1 MRPSRQLIYLFSAW
15 AILALISAF
24 MPELKGPLIAV
35 SVAILLAVL
44 FDGLAVRA
52 EPRLEIQRRVSH
64 NLPLGAWSKVE
75 LRTHNLGKRPYQL
88 TLFDHYPQHAEIE
101 DLPHSFILAP
111 GQYAD
116 IHYRIQPTRRGDAH
130 FEGTEVELR
139 SRLGLWRRHH
149 LFQTTEAIKVYPNFS
164 EVTKYNL
171 LSTENQ
177 LGQIGIRRQQQR
189 GEGLDFHQLR
199 EYRQGDNLRQID
211 WKATARLHK
220 LISREYQLERDQQ
233 LIFLVDCSRRMRSQD
248 NGINHF
254 DQTLNAML
262 LLSYA
267 ALKQGD
273 SVGFITFGGQQR
285 YFSPQKGQQ
294 AINQILNHVYD
305 LETTQH
311 TADYSA
317 VAKELLIR
325 QRKRSLVVV
334 LTNMR
339 DEDQDELSTMLTLLR
354 RRHLVLLANLREEI
368 LDQIA
373 SSSVQNFEQALRYT
387 ATESYLTRR
396 KQTQSL
402 ITKMGALSL
411 DVTAEQLPI
420 SLVNRYLDI
429 KRSGML

>member
-1 MRPSRQLIYLFSAW
+1 MRPSRQQLYLIGAW
-15 AILALISAF
+15 MLLALASAF
-24 MPELKGPLIAV
+24 YPFLEGPLVAVSIAV
-35 SVAILLAVL
+35 PLLIIVDALAVW
-44 FDGLAVRA
+44 G
-52 EPRLEIQRRVSH
+52 EPRLRIERDIPH
-64 NLPLGAWSKVE
+64 NLPLGAWSKVK
-75 LRTHNLGKRPYQL
+75 LRTHNLGKRAYAL
-88 TLFDHYPQHAEIE
+88 KVFDHYPQHAEIT
-101 DLPHSFILAP
+101 DLPHSFVIEP
-111 GQYAD
+111 GQFAD
-116 IHYRIQPTRRGDAH
+116 ITYRLQPTRRGDAA
-130 FEGTEVELR
+130 FTGTEVELR
-139 SRLGLWRRHH
+139 SRFGLWRRHH
-149 LFQTTEAIKVYPNFS
+149 LFKVEESVKVYPNFS
-164 EVTKYNL
+164 EVTKYSL
-171 LSTENQ
+171 FSTENQ
-177 LGQIGIRRQQQR
+177 LAQLGIRRQQQR

-220 LISREYQLERDQQ
+220 LISREYQVERDQQ

-248 NGINHF
+248 EDINHF

-267 ALKQGD
+267 ALRQGD

-285 YFSPQKGQQ
+285 YFAPQKGQQ
-294 AINQILNHVYD
+294 AINQILNKIYD
-305 LETTQH
+305 LETTQN

-339 DEDQDELSTMLTLLR
+339 DEDESELGTMLTLLR

-368 LDQIA
+368 LDQIVNTPVNDFA
-373 SSSVQNFEQALRYT
+373 EALRYS
-387 ATESYLTRR
+387 ATEDYLIQR
-396 KQTQSL
+396 KQTQTL
-402 ITKMGALSL
+402 ISKMGALSL

-420 SLVNRYLDI
+420 ALVNRYLDI